1 MPDGGGKP
9 RRGGRNGSQPVYTE
23 ELAEEICDR
32 LASGEPLLEICRSP
46 GMPPEKTVRMWA
58 RQKTEPHVRG
68 AEPFASKYTRA
79 RSIGYEV
86 LADQILTIGDAS
98 IYHNGD
104 PDNALVQHARLMS
117 ENRKWLLSKM
127 LPKQFGDKVT
137 QEITGE
143 DGGALIT
150 RIELVPIAP
159 RHRQI
164 EHDEEAEG
172 KPGKRGGKDSG

>member
-9 RRGGRNGSQPVYTE
+9 IKAKRAKGRPSTYVE
-23 ELAEEICDR
+23 EIGNEICARLAEGESLAAICTDPHLPQQSTIKMWVHDPPKAALAHSFPDR
-32 LASGEPLLEICRSP
+32 YA
-46 GMPPEKTVRMWA
+46 
-58 RQKTEPHVRG
+58 
-68 AEPFASKYTRA
+68 RA
-79 RSIGYEV
+79 RSMGYEV
-86 LADQILTIGDAS
+86 LADQILTIGDAP
-98 IYHNGD
+98 IYHNGE

-117 ENRKWLLSKM
+117 ENRKWLLSKL

-159 RHRQI
+159 RYRQI
-164 EHDEEAEG
+164 EHDEEAGG
-172 KPGKRGGKDSG
+172 KPEPARGKDNG

>member
-1 MPDGGGKP
+1 MPDGAGKP
-9 RRGGRNGSQPVYTE
+9 RRPRGRPTVYTE
-23 ELAEEICDR
+23 ELGNEICAR
-32 LASGEPLLEICRSP
+32 LAEGESLWTICAEP
-46 GMPPEKTVRMWA
+46 HMPPQSTVKMWVLEPPKIA
-58 RQKTEPHVRG
+58 RAHSFPDRY
-68 AEPFASKYTRA
+68 ARA
-79 RSIGYEV
+79 KAMGYEV
-86 LADQILTIGDAS
+86 LADQILTIGDAP

-117 ENRKWLLSKM
+117 ENRKWLLSKL

-164 EHDEEAEG
+164 EHDEEAGG
-172 KPGKRGGKDSG
+172 KPKTIDGKKNG